1 MLSIMK
7 QTVYLILVALA
18 TLTLLSSC
26 DNECE
31 PKQKTTEEAR
41 YIGKASSDKKIMPIY
56 LPVLSEELE
65 KDESRANLRKA
76 NEKYGWVFLK
86 DETEEDHKMLTMQAP
101 KNDTG
106 YTDGRLV
113 ERLFYH
119 YKKGD
124 FYFDCWTKPIFK
136 KDIVKAAHEGSAE
149 DAKLLKDILTLYG
162 FTEQLQPSHYKSGQL
177 NFEGYNMTQFPEGP
191 MWGSIYCTQL
201 QESVYYLEMQVLQR
215 GPKK

>member
-1 MLSIMK
+1 MMK
-7 QTVYLILVALA
+7 QTVYVLLVALA
-18 TLTLLSSC
+18 TLTLFSSC
-26 DNECE
+26 NKECE
-31 PKQKTTEEAR
+31 PNQKKNEATTR
-41 YIGKASSDKKIMPIY
+41 YLGQVSSDKKIMPIY
-56 LPVLSEELE
+56 LPVLSEELAKKE
-65 KDESRANLRKA
+65 TRDSLIAA
-76 NEKYGWVFLK
+76 NEKYGWVFVK
-86 DETEEDHKMLTMQAP
+86 DETEEDHRMLTMQAP
-101 KNDTG
+101 KNDTR
-106 YTDGRLV
+106 YTDSRLI

-201 QESVYYLEMQVLQR
+201 QESVYYLEMQVVQR
-215 GPKK
+215 EPK